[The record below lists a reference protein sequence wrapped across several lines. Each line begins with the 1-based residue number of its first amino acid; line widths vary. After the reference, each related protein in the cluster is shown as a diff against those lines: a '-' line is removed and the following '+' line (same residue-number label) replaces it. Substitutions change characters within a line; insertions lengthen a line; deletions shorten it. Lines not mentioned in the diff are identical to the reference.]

1 MFPSCPSH
9 SRDAVLG
16 GIVVDVFKL
25 RLNRSKAK
33 KEGITP
39 PEGDRSKLRK
49 DKGPKRDLGTHVF
62 EVGSSRHP
70 EPMGPSSSGTT
81 FAPTTVPSAPPTQ
94 NLVWLEDA
102 RSRGRAPVMKT
113 NNGTHHE
120 TTENPPD
127 HSRSPHSWSD
137 AEAEAESDVEM
148 ESEAESR
155 ARKSAQA
162 QPQYQL
168 RDDARSPPS
177 YGRAYTHHTPRESQ
191 AQTLY
196 PPREAHPSYAKA
208 QDQAAPAET
217 AAAPRMRRRSSS
229 SSQRSTPSSQHVS
242 SAPNATSKTHSSYP
256 LRESQPRRR
265 NSDHSH
271 QGSEEDALESARDP
285 ESESEDRPA
294 KRSRRENE
302 HTREDGEGRH
312 RADPEKELATG

>member
-1 MFPSCPSH
+1 MVSEPKVCH
-9 SRDAVLG
+9 SLHHHIRIA
-16 GIVVDVFKL
+16 VDVF
-25 RLNRSKAK
+25 LNRSKAK

-62 EVGSSRHP
+62 EVGNTRHP
-70 EPMGPSSSGTT
+70 EAMPSGSGAT
-81 FAPTTVPSAPPTQ
+81 FTPTTPSAPAQ

-113 NNGTHHE
+113 NGTRGE
-120 TTENPPD
+120 PTENAPD
-127 HSRSPHSWSD
+127 HSRSPRSWSD

-148 ESEAESR
+148 ESESESR
-155 ARKSAQA
+155 ARGSG

-168 RDDARSPPS
+168 RDDARDPPS
-177 YGRAYTHHTPRESQ
+177 YARAYTHHTPRESQ

-196 PPREAHPSYAKA
+196 PPREAHPSYAKVK
-208 QDQAAPAET
+208 DQAPAET

-229 SSQRSTPSSQHVS
+229 TSQRSTPSSQHVS
-242 SAPNATSKTHSSYP
+242 APNTTSKAHSSYP
-256 LRESQPRRR
+256 HREPQPRRR

-271 QGSEEDALESARDP
+271 HGSEDAPGSARDP
-285 ESESEDRPA
+285 ESEAEDRPA

-302 HTREDGEGRH
+302 HAREDGEGRH
-312 RADPEKELATG
+312 RAGPENELATS